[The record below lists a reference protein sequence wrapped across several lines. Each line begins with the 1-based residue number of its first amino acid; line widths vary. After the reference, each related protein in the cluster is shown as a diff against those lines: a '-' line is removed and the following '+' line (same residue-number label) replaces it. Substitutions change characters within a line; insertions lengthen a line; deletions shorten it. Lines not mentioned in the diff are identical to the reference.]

1 MYFVLIL
8 IKIFWSF
15 ANKFNLQNIT
25 NVKIDITIIST
36 DLHSKINKNCIILK
50 SLFQKDYRPSDLSAC
65 RTMFILVNLMLT

>member
-36 DLHSKINKNCIILK
+36 DLHSKINKNCIIFK
-50 SLFQKDYRPSDLSAC
+50 SLFQKDYRPSDLSVC